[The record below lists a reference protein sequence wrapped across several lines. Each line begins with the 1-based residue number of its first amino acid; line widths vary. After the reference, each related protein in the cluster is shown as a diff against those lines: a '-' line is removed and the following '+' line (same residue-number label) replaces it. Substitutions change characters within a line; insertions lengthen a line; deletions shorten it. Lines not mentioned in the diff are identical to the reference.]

1 MVECKSEKS
10 SLYFPLR
17 PAFTPTTKL
26 IKCEGHGGNPSSIAK
41 AKVISLGKPKP
52 TYIFQ
57 A

>member
-26 IKCEGHGGNPSSIAK
+26 MKCEGHGGNPSSLAK
-41 AKVISLGKPKP
+41 AKVI
-52 TYIFQ
+52 
-57 A
+57 